1 MDERSLLNKPEVDI
15 PAELRQQVTIT
26 TLERIYNWGR
36 SNSLWPMM
44 FGLACCAIEMICT
57 AASRYDFS
65 RFGME
70 VMRPSPRQADVM
82 IVAGTVTKKMV
93 PNIVRL
99 YNQMSLPK
107 YVIAMGACASG
118 GGPFKAG
125 YNVVPGI
132 DTYIP
137 VDVYITGCHPTPQAL
152 LNGLITLQ
160 EKVKRERLKETGWY
174 AKQSGAEVPIPVLGP
189 DIFDPRKAETIL
201 TETHRPDTP
210 ETELQETA
218 GEEK

>member
-1 MDERSLLNKPEVDI
+1 MDVKPELNHTEIDI

-82 IVAGTVTKKMV
+82 IVAGTLTNKMAPALRKVYDQMAEPRWVISMGSCANGGGYYHYSYSVVRGCDRIVPVDIYVPGCPPTAEALVYGLLQLQKKIRREDTR
-93 PNIVRL
+93 IVR
-99 YNQMSLPK
+99 
-107 YVIAMGACASG
+107 
-118 GGPFKAG
+118 
-125 YNVVPGI
+125 
-132 DTYIP
+132 
-137 VDVYITGCHPTPQAL
+137 
-152 LNGLITLQ
+152 
-160 EKVKRERLKETGWY
+160 
-174 AKQSGAEVPIPVLGP
+174 
-189 DIFDPRKAETIL
+189 
-201 TETHRPDTP
+201 
-210 ETELQETA
+210 
-218 GEEK
+218 